1 MAGILPTPNTP
12 LSSLLVGSKCYF
24 VIYSGS
30 TNEIISVMGLNFK
43 IIRVPFH

>member
-1 MAGILPTPNTP
+1 MTGILPTPNTP

-30 TNEIISVMGLNFK
+30 TNEISVMSLNFK